1 MKYIYNSPYYQF
13 IEYLSFDT
21 TITYKKFLNVV
32 IGRFDLYQIEEDSTT
47 NLKIYFPNGFFEISL
62 LNNNGENRFKFVL
75 KSKNTKKAK
84 EMKGEVLNVYNCVSK
99 L

>member
-1 MKYIYNSPYYQF
+1 MTYSFKSPPYHF

-21 TITYKKFLNVV
+21 VLTYKKFLNMIV
-32 IGRFDLYQIEEDSTT
+32 GRFDLYQIEEDSTT

-62 LNNNGENRFKFVL
+62 LNNNGENRFKVVL
-75 KSKNTKKAK
+75 KSKNTRKVE
-84 EMKGEVLNVYNCVSK
+84 EMKGEVLNVYNYVTE